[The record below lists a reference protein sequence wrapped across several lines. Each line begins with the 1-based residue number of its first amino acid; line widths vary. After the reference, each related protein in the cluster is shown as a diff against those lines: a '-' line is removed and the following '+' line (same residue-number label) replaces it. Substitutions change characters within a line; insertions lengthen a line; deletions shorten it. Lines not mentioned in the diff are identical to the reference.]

1 VVYLIDIILVKSDPI
16 INQSSIRAMQIIKS
30 LRKKYSII
38 ALGWNRGHETCE
50 FTSDHEDSIHL
61 FSVKA
66 PYGFERHGTLRLAL
80 YFPIFWIWIFINLC
94 VHRPKSVHACDLA
107 TILPCYIYKVLFKR
121 KLIFDVL
128 DRYGMTY
135 VPNDRN
141 GFYKRLHSLI
151 NSLEEFFAKNS
162 DVLIAVSDKI
172 FLTFRNKPNNCVTLM
187 NCPEDGLIRKPRLE
201 TSVFKLLFTGA
212 IRTGRGLE
220 TVIDIVKNMKDTE
233 LIVTGK
239 NKDMKLY
246 EKIAGIPNIK
256 YYGFLDRNKL
266 LDLEASSDVM
276 IALYDLNL
284 QSQYEYGMGNK
295 VLEAMM
301 CGLPIITNIS
311 HELVNDTKC
320 GLIVEYEN
328 VEQLKQAIIT
338 LQGNPELRRLLGTN
352 GRKAFLEKYNWT
364 KMEEKLLRTY
374 EALFNDKIAL
384 DKR

>member
-1 VVYLIDIILVKSDPI
+1 
-16 INQSSIRAMQIIKS
+16 
-30 LRKKYSII
+30 
-38 ALGWNRGHETCE
+38 
-50 FTSDHEDSIHL
+50 
-61 FSVKA
+61 
-66 PYGFERHGTLRLAL
+66 
-80 YFPIFWIWIFINLC
+80 
-94 VHRPKSVHACDLA
+94 
-107 TILPCYIYKVLFKR
+107 
-121 KLIFDVL
+121 
-128 DRYGMTY
+128 

-141 GFYKRLHSLI
+141 AFYKRLHSLV

-187 NCPEDGLIRKPRLE
+187 NCPEDALISKPRLDAN
-201 TSVFKLLFTGA
+201 VFKLLFTGA

-220 TVIDIVKNMKDTE
+220 TVSDIVKNMKDTE

-295 VLEAMM
+295 ILEAMM

-320 GLIVEYEN
+320 GLLVEYEN

-384 DKR
+384 DER